1 MQSIQHNE
9 IGEIQFVAY
18 WSDGNSQIALVT
30 SRSMAH
36 KHYLQQQ
43 LENYRSNRKLPTYY
57 YCLWGSVLN
66 EMGQLAAVPCITNS
80 GRLQGPGPSTR
91 LFKQLIAATQ
101 QVTLS

>member
-1 MQSIQHNE
+1 MQNLQHNE

-43 LENYRSNRKLPTYY
+43 KKRYLSDRKFPTYY

-66 EMGQLAAVPCITNS
+66 EMGQLATMPCRTPS
-80 GRLQGPGPSTR
+80 GRLQGYSQSIK
-91 LFKQLIAATQ
+91 LFNQLVKNTKH
-101 QVTLS
+101 VTIS